1 VAVKT
6 AEFIRGELKKFGLSD
21 YELVDVAECLLAAGN
36 AGRRGLIAES
46 QKGLRRAE
54 EELVTAYK
62 PLLRIR
68 HIRARNLHKMLFQT
82 MGHLICSV
90 FR

>member
-1 VAVKT
+1 MSNEEKVLNVAVKT

-46 QKGLRRAE
+46 QKRA
-54 EELVTAYK
+54 
-62 PLLRIR
+62 
-68 HIRARNLHKMLFQT
+68 
-82 MGHLICSV
+82 
-90 FR
+90 